1 MDDCWIIVAKEVV
14 PVFYLSIGKKL
25 PLSHKKVRYFMLLK
39 IYLPVNK
46 ECNPLPAINYVKYSD
61 CAKLFYLS
69 IKHVALFL
77 P

>member
-1 MDDCWIIVAKEVV
+1 MDDCWMIVVKEVV
-14 PVFYLSIGKKL
+14 PVFYLSTGKKL

-46 ECNPLPAINYVKYSD
+46 ECNPLPAINFVQNSD
-61 CAKLFYLS
+61 CTKLFYLS
-69 IKHVALFL
+69 IKHENLFL

>member
-1 MDDCWIIVAKEVV
+1 MNECWMIVVKEVV
-14 PVFYLSIGKKL
+14 QVFYLSICIKL

-46 ECNPLPAINYVKYSD
+46 ECNPLPAINFAQNSD

-69 IKHVALFL
+69 IEHVALFL